1 MADEK
6 DSKWQCYIIPDLATW
21 TGAAGSKPYTP
32 IEFYDSYKQAATR
45 FQELRSESYNS
56 EEVPGARLTFGV
68 QREEPP
74 SAADLLHVRQGQ
86 NYLVDDYTRMASLN
100 QSPEVMDIL
109 RQMRKDLGFDRVRVY
124 EQGAMEPKD
133 VTFSRW
139 KHPLKPSLRKSV
151 LKELKETRPK
161 EAAAKLPRPQAQRKG
176 PGIKG
181 RRLHVRKNTLLR
193 ATRRGH
199 RPPPDRKLGA
209 VGRFFIFGWTAVQ
222 VPLP

>member
-1 MADEK
+1 MLDEK

-21 TGAAGSKPYTP
+21 TGTAGSKPYTP

-100 QSPEVMDIL
+100 QSTAVMDIL

-124 EQGAMEPKD
+124 EHGAMEPKD
-133 VTFSRW
+133 VAFSRW

-151 LKELKETRPK
+151 LKELRESRPK
-161 EAAAKLPRPQAQRKG
+161 ETVVKPPRKHKER
-176 PGIKG
+176 G
-181 RRLHVRKNTLLR
+181 RE
-193 ATRRGH
+193 
-199 RPPPDRKLGA
+199 
-209 VGRFFIFGWTAVQ
+209 
-222 VPLP
+222 

>member
-74 SAADLLHVRQGQ
+74 SGPKLPGGRLYPDGVPQPKPRGHGHPAADAER
-86 NYLVDDYTRMASLN
+86 
-100 QSPEVMDIL
+100 P
-109 RQMRKDLGFDRVRVY
+109 GF
-124 EQGAMEPKD
+124 
-133 VTFSRW
+133 
-139 KHPLKPSLRKSV
+139 
-151 LKELKETRPK
+151 
-161 EAAAKLPRPQAQRKG
+161 
-176 PGIKG
+176 
-181 RRLHVRKNTLLR
+181 
-193 ATRRGH
+193 
-199 RPPPDRKLGA
+199 
-209 VGRFFIFGWTAVQ
+209 
-222 VPLP
+222 

>member
-32 IEFYDSYKQAATR
+32 IEFYGTYEQAVDR
-45 FQELRSESYNS
+45 FRELRSEPYNS

-109 RQMRKDLGFDRVRVY
+109 RQMRKDLGFDRVRAY
-124 EQGAMEPKD
+124 EPGAMEPKD

-151 LKELKETRPK
+151 LKELRESHSKEV
-161 EAAAKLPRPQAQRKG
+161 AGKLPRKHKEKG
-176 PGIKG
+176 WSE
-181 RRLHVRKNTLLR
+181 RS
-193 ATRRGH
+193 
-199 RPPPDRKLGA
+199 D
-209 VGRFFIFGWTAVQ
+209 
-222 VPLP
+222 

>member
-32 IEFYDSYKQAATR
+32 IEFYNTYEQAVDR
-45 FQELRSESYNS
+45 FRELRSEPYNS
-56 EEVPGARLTFGV
+56 EDLPGARLTFGI

-86 NYLVDDYTRMASLN
+86 NYLVDDYTRMPSLN
-100 QSPEVMDIL
+100 QSPEVIGIL
-109 RQMRKDLGFDRVRVY
+109 RQMRKDLGFDRVRAY
-124 EQGAMEPKD
+124 EPGAMEPKD

-139 KHPLKPSLRKSV
+139 KHPLKPMLRKSV

-161 EAAAKLPRPQAQRKG
+161 EATAKPPRKPEER
-176 PGIKG
+176 G
-181 RRLHVRKNTLLR
+181 RE
-193 ATRRGH
+193 
-199 RPPPDRKLGA
+199 
-209 VGRFFIFGWTAVQ
+209 
-222 VPLP
+222 

>member
-6 DSKWQCYIIPDLATW
+6 GSKWQCYIIPDLATW
-21 TGAAGSKPYTP
+21 TGAAGSKSYTH
-32 IEFYDSYKQAATR
+32 IEFYDSYEQAAAR
-45 FQELRSESYNS
+45 FRELRSEPYNS

-151 LKELKETRPK
+151 LKELRESHSK
-161 EAAAKLPRPQAQRKG
+161 EAAGKLPRKHKEKG
-176 PGIKG
+176 WSE
-181 RRLHVRKNTLLR
+181 RS
-193 ATRRGH
+193 
-199 RPPPDRKLGA
+199 D
-209 VGRFFIFGWTAVQ
+209 
-222 VPLP
+222 